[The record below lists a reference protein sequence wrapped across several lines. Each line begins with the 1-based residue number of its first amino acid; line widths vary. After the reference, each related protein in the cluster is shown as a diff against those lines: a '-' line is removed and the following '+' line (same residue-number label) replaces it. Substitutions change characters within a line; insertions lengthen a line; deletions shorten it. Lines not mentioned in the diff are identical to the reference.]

1 VNNAYVAAGD
11 LHYDILSGWWTDA
24 GQFESLFHASQL
36 IAAQR
41 EKET

>member
-1 VNNAYVAAGD
+1 

-41 EKET
+41 AKEPGLDS